1 MRSLLINKISA
12 VWLVLMLATIASTW
26 WIPKDIVSVSVATTL
41 IIIISAIKI
50 RLVMLH
56 FMELEHAPLNWRIW
70 FECWI
75 GVVTTVILLSYFTL
89 TPW

>member
-1 MRSLLINKISA
+1 MYSLLVNRVTA

-26 WIPKDIVSVSVATTL
+26 WLTKDMVTVHVATSL
-41 IIIISAIKI
+41 VVIISAIKI

-56 FMELEHAPLNWRIW
+56 FMELEHAPLGWRIW

-75 GVVTTVILLSYFTL
+75 SIVAAAILLSYFNL